1 MTGAPARRRPR
12 APIALQIAV
21 LLVISLLAA
30 QAMSLLAIL
39 ATPPPRPAIHRMA
52 ELAEALKGGSLT
64 TAEGRTLERSVAD
77 EPPEASPN
85 SRWGGRRPRFRAART
100 LAMAIGVPE
109 EDVRLI
115 QKGEPLILEITSG
128 RVPPNFNSGFFRNF
142 RDDRRAAS
150 PPATPDN
157 SLAADP
163 APSTAP
169 QAASGANAAPDAS
182 PTEGETAFIGRDR
195 FRGGNEVFGEFTA
208 ALKRPDG
215 KWTIVESIEPFPN
228 EWQLRISLWVL
239 GCLIVVTIASYLFAR
254 RISAPI
260 DRFAEAAE
268 QLGRDPRAPPM
279 ILSGPAEI
287 GRAAHAF
294 NDMQSRIK
302 RYVDDRTA
310 MVGAISH
317 DLRTPLARMRFKL
330 ETDRQD
336 TQSILSDIGQMEQ
349 MIAAVLAFIR
359 DASEPGQR
367 QRIDLLSLLECVV
380 DDAALVGGEAEIQS
394 AIKLEVEG
402 DALALQRLFSNLVD
416 NALKYGRRAHVRLF
430 AERDEA
436 VVEVWDEGPGLP
448 ERELERVFTPFY
460 RTDTARN
467 LDDGGVGLGLAVA
480 RSTARAHGGDIVL
493 RSDLRGLTAVTR
505 LPLAKPTRTQTD
517 PDRYRTDIVEPRS
530 EARVL

>member
-1 MTGAPARRRPR
+1 MTQGPARRRPR

-52 ELAEALKGGSLT
+52 ELAEALKGGSLQ
-64 TAEGRTLERSVAD
+64 TAEGRTLERSISD
-77 EPPEASPN
+77 TPPKTSATN
-85 SRWGGRRPRFRAART
+85 RWAGRPRFRAARA
-100 LAMAIGVPE
+100 LAAAIGVPE
-109 EDVRLI
+109 DDVRLI
-115 QKGEPLILEITSG
+115 QRGQPLILEITSG
-128 RVPPNFNSGFFRNF
+128 RVPPGFNSGFFPRF
-142 RDDRRAAS
+142 PDDRRGAVA
-150 PPATPDN
+150 DN
-157 SLAADP
+157 SLGPDPDRPPTPVPPPPGAAGFVFQDRFGTP
-163 APSTAP
+163 DSNSTEP
-169 QAASGANAAPDAS
+169 ENG
-182 PTEGETAFIGRDR
+182 FIGRDR
-195 FRGGNEVFGEFTA
+195 FRGGNEIFGEFTA
-208 ALKRPDG
+208 ALKRSDG
-215 KWTIVESIEPFPN
+215 RWTVVESVEPFPN
-228 EWQLRISLWVL
+228 EWQTRISVWVL

-279 ILSGPAEI
+279 NLSGPAEI

-294 NDMQSRIK
+294 NDMQARIK

-330 ETDRQD
+330 ETAKPD
-336 TQSILSDIGQMEQ
+336 TGSILGDIGQMEQ

-380 DDAALVGGEAEIQS
+380 DDAALVGGEAEIET

-402 DALALQRLFSNLVD
+402 DALALQRLFANLVD

-430 AERDEA
+430 AEGGDA
-436 VVEVWDEGPGLP
+436 VVEVRDEGPGLP

-460 RTDTARN
+460 RTDAARN

-493 RSDLRGLTAVTR
+493 RSDSTGLTAVTH
-505 LPLAKPTRTQTD
+505 LPLAKP
-517 PDRYRTDIVEPRS
+517 
-530 EARVL
+530 A